1 MSHSGPLD
9 YWHADTQR
17 LENSAHSAI
26 QEDSHLT
33 IFESQLF
40 LDFCSC
46 YEIVSDLLLFDC
58 VFEFAFCVDSCLILL
73 FTSE

>member
-9 YWHADTQR
+9 YSMHADTQR

-26 QEDSHLT
+26 QEGSHLA

-46 YEIVSDLLLFDC
+46 YEIVSDLLLLDC
-58 VFEFAFCVDSCLILL
+58 VTLSLHFVWIDSVIY
-73 FTSE
+73 F

>member
-9 YWHADTQR
+9 YSMHADTQR

-58 VFEFAFCVDSCLILL
+58 VSLSLHFVWVVV
-73 FTSE
+73 